1 MMYCGRPSNAIESSP
16 TTYTHCVSKS
26 LKRFDISYMV
36 LVWANLEYTPITS
49 LHRPLTICGPFDR
62 YVNRMIMCELI
73 RLQHLRRTEI
83 FERERPYE
91 FGVVGWIKL
100 EGD

>member
-1 MMYCGRPSNAIESSP
+1 MMYCGRPPNAIESSP

-26 LKRFDISYMV
+26 LKGYDISYMV
-36 LVWANLEYTPITS
+36 LVRANLEYTPITS
-49 LHRPLTICGPFDR
+49 LHGPLTICGPFDR
-62 YVNRMIMCELI
+62 DVNRMIKCELI
-73 RLQHLRRTEI
+73 RPQHLRRGEF

-91 FGVVGWIKL
+91 FAAFARSQL